1 MRPAVSDTASPLRAG
16 RGRAILYTVMHSRL
30 VPVALLLVTLAGCTK
45 VNPVEVLEPVDVT
58 TGWFDKGIE
67 NGKNKLVPQVQ
78 LKLRNKSNA
87 PIDGVQINAIFCRV
101 TEQEMWGEH
110 YGWVVRNQALA
121 PGAAT
126 EQIVLQ
132 SALGY
137 TGEQPRM
144 QILQH
149 SGFIDAKV
157 ELYLKK
163 GSQVWAK
170 LGEFPIERQ
179 LLTK

>member
-1 MRPAVSDTASPLRAG
+1 MSDTASPLRAG

-87 PIDGVQINAIFCRV
+87 PIDGVQINAIFRRV

-163 GSQVWAK
+163 GSQTWAK

>member
-1 MRPAVSDTASPLRAG
+1 MRHIAAAFVLAATA
-16 RGRAILYTVMHSRL
+16 
-30 VPVALLLVTLAGCTK
+30 AGCTT
-45 VNPVEVLEPVDVT
+45 VNPIDVLEPVEVT
-58 TGWFDKGIE
+58 TGWYDKGILE
-67 NGKNKLVPQVQ
+67 DGKNKIVPSVQ
-78 LKLRNKSNA
+78 LKLRNKSGE
-87 PIDGVQINAIFCRV
+87 PVDGVQINAIFRRV

-110 YGWVVRNQALA
+110 YGWAVRNEALA

-126 EQIVLQ
+126 EPIVLR
-132 SALGY
+132 SGLGY

-157 ELYLKK
+157 EIYLKK

-179 LLTK
+179 LLTE

>member
-1 MRPAVSDTASPLRAG
+1 MRHLAVG
-16 RGRAILYTVMHSRL
+16 
-30 VPVALLLVTLAGCTK
+30 LLLTLSAAGCTK
-45 VNPVEVLEPVDVT
+45 VNPVEVLEPIEAV
-58 TGWFDKGIE
+58 TGWYDRGILE
-67 NGKNKLVPQVQ
+67 DGNNKIVPSVQ
-78 LKLRNKSNA
+78 LRLRNKSA
-87 PIDGVQINAIFCRV
+87 QPVDGVQIMAVFRRV

-110 YGWVVRNQALA
+110 YGWAVRKDALA

-126 EQIVLQ
+126 EPLVMR

-137 TGEQPRM
+137 TGTQARI

-149 SGFIDAKV
+149 ADFIDAKV
-157 ELYLKK
+157 EIYLKK

-179 LLTK
+179 LLTQ

>member
-1 MRPAVSDTASPLRAG
+1 MR
-16 RGRAILYTVMHSRL
+16 RL
-30 VPVALLLVTLAGCTK
+30 LPVLALVFAATGCTQ
-45 VNPVEVLEPVDVT
+45 VYPVQVLEPLEVT
-58 TGWFDKGIE
+58 TGWYDAGIMVD
-67 NGKNKLVPQVQ
+67 GKNKLVPQVQ
-78 LKLRNKSNA
+78 LKLRNKSDA
-87 PIDGVQINAIFCRV
+87 PIDGVQINAIFRRV

-110 YGWVVRNQALA
+110 YGWAVRKNALP
-121 PGAAT
+121 PGQST
-126 EQIVLQ
+126 DTIVLRSQ
-132 SALGY
+132 LGY

-179 LLTK
+179 LITR